1 MIMFPGKGLPFSE
14 TTVGQSGWLCITHAF
29 KVNRNKYRAQ
39 ILSMSSLETFRKHP
53 VPFIRSAYSYN
64 SMYVYAQC
72 EEPEAVLFS
81 THNQIQ
87 KSYKVKRFTFPSSP
101 TSSTTRLIVG
111 NLSKAWGS
119 RCMNRLHS
127 EASRSLM
134 AGSGTLRRKSSRFST
149 LEPRT
154 VAGGEKNASRASD
167 ATDVFVLMPQCRIS
181 SLIRRMYLVA
191 RY

>member
-1 MIMFPGKGLPFSE
+1 MFPGKGLPFSE
-14 TTVGQSGWLCITHAF
+14 ATVGQSGWLCITHAF

-87 KSYKVKRFTFPSSP
+87 KKLQSETVYLSVFPDVIDHS
-101 TSSTTRLIVG
+101 LD
-111 NLSKAWGS
+111 S
-119 RCMNRLHS
+119 R
-127 EASRSLM
+127 
-134 AGSGTLRRKSSRFST
+134 K
-149 LEPRT
+149 P
-154 VAGGEKNASRASD
+154 
-167 ATDVFVLMPQCRIS
+167 
-181 SLIRRMYLVA
+181 
-191 RY
+191 